1 MPMNL
6 MKPNLKRVDGAKELE
21 TVDKP
26 FLQVDRLDDE
36 GDKVEAEVEGG
47 EVEEGSHQQRLDLGG
62 FDVKLQCERNIDRR
76 NLSQGEPSQIGRHV
90 LPGNLRMVMKVMA
103 IMIVGRPLSCF
114 KTWLA
119 SSR

>member
-1 MPMNL
+1 M
-6 MKPNLKRVDGAKELE
+6 
-21 TVDKP
+21 
-26 FLQVDRLDDE
+26 
-36 GDKVEAEVEGG
+36 
-47 EVEEGSHQQRLDLGG
+47 EEGSHQQRLDLGG
-62 FDVKLQCERNIDRR
+62 FDVKLQCERNIDGR

-90 LPGNLRMVMKVMA
+90 LPGNLRMMMS

>member
-1 MPMNL
+1 M
-6 MKPNLKRVDGAKELE
+6 LE
-21 TVDKP
+21 NEETP
-26 FLQVDRLDDE
+26 FLEVNCFDDK
-36 GDKVEAEVEGG
+36 GDEVEAEVEGG

-62 FDVKLQCERNIDRR
+62 FDVKLQCERNIYGR

-90 LPGNLRMVMKVMA
+90 LPGNLRMVMKVMP
-103 IMIVGRPLSCF
+103 IMIVRRPLSCF

>member
-1 MPMNL
+1 M
-6 MKPNLKRVDGAKELE
+6 LE
-21 TVDKP
+21 NEETP
-26 FLQVDRLDDE
+26 FLEVNCFDDKRDE
-36 GDKVEAEVEGG
+36 VEAEVEGG

-62 FDVKLQCERNIDRR
+62 FDVKLQCERNIDGR

-90 LPGNLRMVMKVMA
+90 LPGNLIKVIKVMA